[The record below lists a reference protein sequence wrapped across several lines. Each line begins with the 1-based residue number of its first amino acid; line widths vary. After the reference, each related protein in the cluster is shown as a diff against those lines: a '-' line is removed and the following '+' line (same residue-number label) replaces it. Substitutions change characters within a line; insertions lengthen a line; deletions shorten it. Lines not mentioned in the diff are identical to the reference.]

1 MKVYFLERCSG
12 GSKSW
17 VFGKQSNHF
26 SQKRVTVENKKI
38 VLFENDKIV
47 TNPNEV
53 SNHFNIVFS
62 TVADK
67 IGIHAYMTPQT
78 IQVLK
83 KY

>member
-1 MKVYFLERCSG
+1 
-12 GSKSW
+12 
-17 VFGKQSNHF
+17 
-26 SQKRVTVENKKI
+26 VENKKI